1 MMESRK
7 IQKVGTSTLT
17 ISLPRSWATNRNLKK
32 GDQVFLIEEGET
44 LKVIPASSIQDRR
57 KAAEE
62 FIIDADLCD
71 DPGMLERIIVGCYV
85 LGRERF
91 TVKSS
96 SRLKSEHVEII
107 RGASRRLMGLGII
120 EETTNKIVL
129 QCSIEPTK
137 YPIDALLKRLFNLGS
152 TMLDEAIEALVTRD
166 KRLAEDAIKRE
177 DDADMMYW
185 LIIRLLL
192 SAQLDDGL
200 VDKLGMKSKLEIAGY
215 RLISKELESVADH
228 GEEISNTI
236 IELIDSEVEIPSS
249 LTKALKDLSD
259 AVRDMYSRGISALL
273 SRDLKVANETAVMR
287 KDIAK
292 KEEKFGKLL
301 FDQTE
306 DGFVLTSFRTILHG
320 IDRMAEFANS
330 IAVVAVNRYLERPS
344 NVCKIASS

>member
-1 MMESRK
+1 MESRK

-57 KAAEE
+57 RAAEE
-62 FIIDADLCD
+62 YIIDADLCEGPD
-71 DPGMLERIIVGCYV
+71 MLEQLLVGCYV

-91 TVKSS
+91 TVKSA
-96 SRLKSEHVEII
+96 SRLKSEYIEVT
-107 RGASRRLMGLGII
+107 RRASRRLMGLGII
-120 EETTNKIVL
+120 EETTSRIVL

-152 TMLDEAIEALVTRD
+152 TMLEEAVEALITRD
-166 KRLAEDAIKRE
+166 RRLAEDAVKRE

-185 LIIRLLL
+185 LIVRLLL

-228 GEEISNTI
+228 GEEISRTVL
-236 IELIDSEVEIPSS
+236 ELIDSEVEIHSS
-249 LTKALKDLSD
+249 LIKALKDLTEG
-259 AVRDMYSRGISALL
+259 VRELYSRGIAALL
-273 SRDLKVANETAVMR
+273 SRDLKVASETVGFR
-287 KDIAK
+287 NDLAK
-292 KEEKFGKLL
+292 KEERFSKQLY
-301 FDQTE
+301 DQTE
-306 DGFVLTSFRTILHG
+306 DSIVQSRFMTILHG
-320 IDRMAEFANS
+320 IERMGEYATS
-330 IAVVAVNRYLERPS
+330 IAVIAINRYLERPS
-344 NVCKIASS
+344 SICHPATA

>member
-1 MMESRK
+1 MESRK

-17 ISLPRSWATNRNLKK
+17 ISLPRSWATGRNLKK

-57 KAAEE
+57 KASEE
-62 FIIDADLCD
+62 YIIDADLCEG
-71 DPGMLERIIVGCYV
+71 PSMLEQIIVGCYV

-96 SRLKSEHVEII
+96 SRLKSDYVEVT
-107 RGASRRLMGLGII
+107 RRVSRRLMGLGII
-120 EETTNKIVL
+120 EETANKIVL

-152 TMLDEAIEALVTRD
+152 TMLDEATEALITRD
-166 KRLAEDAIKRE
+166 KRLAEDAVKRE

-185 LIIRLLL
+185 LIVRLLL

-228 GEEISNTI
+228 GEEISATVKDI
-236 IELIDSEVEIPSS
+236 IDSEVEVPSTIIKS
-249 LTKALKDLSD
+249 LKELSES
-259 AVRDMYSRGISALL
+259 VRDLYGRGISALL
-273 SRDLKVANETAVMR
+273 SRDLKVASETVSMSE
-287 KDIAK
+287 DLEK
-292 KEEKFGKLL
+292 KQEKFMKLL
-301 FDQTE
+301 IDHTDDDQ
-306 DGFVLTSFRTILHG
+306 LQMRFRTIMHG
-320 IDRMAEFANS
+320 IERMGEYATS
-330 IAVVAVNRYLERPS
+330 IAVVAINRYLERPS
-344 NVCKIASS
+344 NICHPVSQ